1 MTVAFHISWARPFL
15 RIGIAHV
22 GKSKMAFDFEWTF
35 RAGDLLTFAGG
46 VFVAG
51 SILYKRGGRDAIM
64 AETLRTLTLEVTD
77 SKRETKESISSLQAE
92 IKKIG
97 DVLINQADQ
106 NRRIIHLEEDVR
118 ELRHGDGFIH
128 SPRGI
133 DKEYTP

>member
-1 MTVAFHISWARPFL
+1 
-15 RIGIAHV
+15 
-22 GKSKMAFDFEWTF
+22 
-35 RAGDLLTFAGG
+35 
-46 VFVAG
+46 
-51 SILYKRGGRDAIM
+51 M
-64 AETLRTLTLEVTD
+64 AETLRTLTQEVTE
-77 SKRETKESISSLQAE
+77 SKKETKESINNLQAE